1 MDTGNSMVNGST
13 PYDNDSV
20 EERAE
25 EILTEQAL
33 EWWRGL
39 DTMCRNEYIVEMYEQ
54 YGGDV

>member
-39 DTMCRNEYIVEMYEQ
+39 DTMCRNEYIVEMYEHKSE
-54 YGGDV
+54 